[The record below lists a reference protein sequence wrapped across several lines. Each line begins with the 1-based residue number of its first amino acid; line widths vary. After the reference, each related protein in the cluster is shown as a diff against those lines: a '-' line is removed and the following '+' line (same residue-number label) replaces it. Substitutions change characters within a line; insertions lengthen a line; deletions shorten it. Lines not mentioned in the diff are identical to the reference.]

1 MRSISSTGR
10 WILAFHP
17 GTGWICFASYEFQ
30 AFRNFKNVGHM
41 VSCKYSSC
49 KIGLLISTLL
59 HLELRACRCRSIS
72 NLCLSR
78 MIMEAASRAVVL
90 ERQYELQQ
98 ESLCHTGFLS
108 SEKGSFRT
116 SFCYYEPVGTSMVA
130 LIQVETHLSLY

>member
-59 HLELRACRCRSIS
+59 HFELRACRCRSIS

-90 ERQYELQQ
+90 ERQYELFISKNHQRKEVLGLHFVTMNQ
-98 ESLCHTGFLS
+98 L
-108 SEKGSFRT
+108 
-116 SFCYYEPVGTSMVA
+116 A
-130 LIQVETHLSLY
+130 LQWLL